1 MKHPIPLAG
10 ISVAIPSAQPD
21 SRKRRVIQ
29 MSLIPNCFKAE
40 NSSREQNEILCLLR
54 NLSIFASNLFEMKK
68 TFMLL
73 ACCTGLVL
81 TFISCN
87 NPEKKAEENADKA
100 LAEDTLSG
108 KTKEMVDFKFFYTIA
123 NLPSPMEMISAIY
136 ASKVP
141 FNKEILNPT
150 TSLENYNTSFKKA
163 VNYGIFGIDMAYAA
177 FYGQNQDLLDYY
189 STTRRLAE
197 RLNILETFENFTST
211 FERNAGNRDS
221 LVKIIDQAYNET
233 DHYLKANNRYMSA
246 THVLGG
252 ALLEA
257 QYLSVEL
264 MKNETRTPDNNNIFE
279 KIYNQK
285 LYLENLISLYKEIE
299 KDPES
304 AKFKTGLETIKKSFD
319 EVHSID
325 GLNKATLAKLSIA
338 INSVRND
345 LIK

>member
-1 MKHPIPLAG
+1 MTF
-10 ISVAIPSAQPD
+10 STAIICHQNVPD
-21 SRKRRVIQ
+21 SNLLSSALQQGQRQTKSFVYWETFLFLHQILFAMKRY
-29 MSLIPNCFKAE
+29 
-40 NSSREQNEILCLLR
+40 
-54 NLSIFASNLFEMKK
+54 
-68 TFMLL
+68 FMVV
-73 ACCTGLVL
+73 ACCTG
-81 TFISCN
+81 FIFGFNSCN
-87 NPEKKAEENADKA
+87 NSEKTAEQNAAEKAM
-100 LAEDTLSG
+100 AEDTLSG

-141 FNKEILNPT
+141 FNKDILNPT
-150 TSLENYNTSFKKA
+150 TSLENYNTAFKKA

-221 LVKIIDQAYNET
+221 LVKIIDNAYNET

-264 MKNETRTPDNNNIFE
+264 MKNEEKTPDNKNIYE
-279 KIYNQK
+279 KIFNQK

-304 AKFKTGLETIKKSFD
+304 AKFKLGLETIKKSFD
-319 EVHSID
+319 EVHTMED
-325 GLNKATLAKLSIA
+325 LNKATLMKLSAA
-338 INSVRND
+338 INSVRGD